1 MVDLSSRITN
11 KESLGQNW
19 GLSLSSSGTAESNSN
34 SSGGG
39 RGRAQCQ
46 LARRLISDKL
56 DAHSRLLDVILE
68 TVSQTHSLCEYS
80 I

>member
-1 MVDLSSRITN
+1 MKVSFKIANRAST
-11 KESLGQNW
+11 GQNW

-34 SSGGG
+34 SSGVG

-56 DAHSRLLDVILE
+56 DAHSRLLDVLLE